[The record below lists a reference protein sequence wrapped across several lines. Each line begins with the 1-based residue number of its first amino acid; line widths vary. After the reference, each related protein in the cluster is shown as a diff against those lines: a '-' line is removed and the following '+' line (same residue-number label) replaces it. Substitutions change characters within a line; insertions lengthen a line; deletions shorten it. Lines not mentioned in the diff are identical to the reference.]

1 MAPHVPALSIQALF
15 DQLGL
20 FDHLLAVV
28 AGMPRLFM
36 VAQVAPFLAGSV
48 VTGQLRMVLV
58 FACYLP
64 VHPVILGQLPKGSVF
79 DLALLG
85 HYGALVLKESLMG
98 LVLGL
103 LAGIAF
109 WTVQSAGFLI
119 DNQRGASMAEESDP
133 MSGEQ
138 TSPTGAF
145 LLQTMMYLFYASG
158 AFLAFLGLLYA
169 SYEIWPVPSLAPLAW
184 SIEVP
189 LLFAGRVAWL
199 MSHMVL
205 LAGPIV
211 VACLLADISLGLVNR
226 FASQLNVYVLAMPVK
241 SAVAS
246 LLLVLY
252 FGALAARTPDLFA
265 ELAAD
270 LQRLQGLLP

>member
-1 MAPHVPALSIQALF
+1 MTSYVPELSLQALF

-64 VHPVILGQLPKGSVF
+64 VHPVILGQLPKGSMF

-85 HYGALVLKESLMG
+85 HYGALVLKESLIG

-145 LLQTMMYLFYASG
+145 LLQSMMYLFYASG
-158 AFLAFLGLLYA
+158 AFMAFLGLLYA

-265 ELAAD
+265 EFAAD

>member
-1 MAPHVPALSIQALF
+1 MPIQALF

-79 DLALLG
+79 DLTLLG

-138 TSPTGAF
+138 TTPTGAF
-145 LLQTMMYLFYASG
+145 LLQTMMYLFYTSG

-205 LAGPIV
+205 LAGPLV

-252 FGALAARTPDLFA
+252 FGALAAKTPDLFA
-265 ELAAD
+265 EVAAD

>member
-1 MAPHVPALSIQALF
+1 MAPHVPALPIQALF

-79 DLALLG
+79 DLTLLG

-138 TSPTGAF
+138 TTPTGAF
-145 LLQTMMYLFYASG
+145 LLQTMMYLFYTSG

-205 LAGPIV
+205 LAGPLV

-252 FGALAARTPDLFA
+252 FGALAAKTPDLFA
-265 ELAAD
+265 EIAAD